1 MGGAD
6 EAAIDRIISECD
18 VLGNGTIMYTEFLT
32 ATLSFSDELTDE
44 MLLRLFRRFDVDDSG
59 KISKEN
65 LIEAF
70 SRMGRSNIDDEEIA
84 QMIDKYDFNM
94 DGQVSFQEFK
104 MIFAQDK
111 SDSSKIG
118 LTMQDSMFR
127 PLLQP
132 VTPTLPTQ
140 KQKLMSPSKAEAK
153 NVPDDGLAA
162 QPIDEILD
170 ED

>member
-6 EAAIDRIISECD
+6 EATIDRIISECD

-70 SRMGRSNIDDEEIA
+70 
-84 QMIDKYDFNM
+84 
-94 DGQVSFQEFK
+94 
-104 MIFAQDK
+104 
-111 SDSSKIG
+111 
-118 LTMQDSMFR
+118 
-127 PLLQP
+127 
-132 VTPTLPTQ
+132 
-140 KQKLMSPSKAEAK
+140 
-153 NVPDDGLAA
+153 
-162 QPIDEILD
+162 
-170 ED
+170 

>member
-6 EAAIDRIISECD
+6 EATIDRIISECD

-84 QMIDKYDFNM
+84 QMIEKYDIAM
-94 DGQVSFQEFK
+94 DG
-104 MIFAQDK
+104 
-111 SDSSKIG
+111 
-118 LTMQDSMFR
+118 
-127 PLLQP
+127 
-132 VTPTLPTQ
+132 
-140 KQKLMSPSKAEAK
+140 
-153 NVPDDGLAA
+153 
-162 QPIDEILD
+162 
-170 ED
+170 